1 MGSEEANGTA
11 KQPWIMNAF
20 AMTAP
25 GHLSPGIQFLQQ
37 RYLSSKVLI
46 QF

>member
-25 GHLSPGIQFLQQ
+25 GHLSPGIQFLQE
-37 RYLSSKVLI
+37 RYM
-46 QF
+46 